1 MKKLL
6 ISISL
11 LAALSICAQEQKLS
25 YEAGGDYHS
34 CQYFFQN
41 GNYDICLGEV
51 EKLLSSNESIDS
63 KTEESLRF
71 MQAASAFHLN
81 RMDASLLL
89 RDFLQDYS
97 LSVYAPKA
105 FFYLGSCALNAGQ
118 YQDAL
123 ASFALCPKNALSK
136 KEWEDYR
143 FRLAYTYTQLED
155 FSKADSLFGELLAE
169 EGRYV
174 LPSTYYI
181 AFIDYKEGFN
191 QEALAGFQKVA
202 ELPEYQH
209 TAPYFI
215 MQLHFKEGRYAEVLS
230 EAENLMQ
237 QNPNETEKTELY
249 RLSAAAHYE
258 LKNYQDAARMYE
270 QYLSYEPEL
279 MRSDAYRIAMIHF
292 LDKRYDKALSY
303 FSKASGEDDALA
315 QNAIYHVGIC
325 YLQMQ
330 KTDMARMSFERAS
343 LSTHDMNTRE
353 DALYNYALLCYE
365 TSFSPFNEQIKAFE
379 QILEEFPNSKYSDQ
393 IYSHLADAFLSNSN
407 YLAAINFIE
416 KIDRPSQNMLETK
429 TKLLFQLG
437 VERFNNA
444 DYQEAYKRFQECVQL
459 AKQIGITAP
468 EAYFW
473 KGETA
478 YRLNQLGTAKDDF
491 QRFLNSKNAASFKA
505 YEIAHYNLAYCYFN
519 TKNYEQ
525 ALAWFEKYTRFTK
538 DKNQDV
544 YVDALN
550 RMGDCYYFA
559 RQYQQAE
566 NYYAKTD
573 QLSPSGNDY
582 AVYQQAFCL
591 GLRKQHGEK
600 ASLLQSFEKRFP
612 KSDYLSK
619 AIYEEAR
626 AFVSLKQADKAIA
639 AFQRLMK
646 NAPNSDL
653 ARKSGIQIGLLY
665 YQNGNAKQAIAAYKK
680 VIADYPGS
688 QEAQTAVND
697 LKTIY
702 VATNQVNEYVQYVA
716 GLGDGFALQAG
727 EQDSL
732 SYMAAERLMMD
743 NKKDEAIGAY
753 QLYLTQFPQ
762 GAFSMAANYHC
773 ASLLYEKHRVDEA
786 MVYYKNV
793 LTQKGNPYISDALSA
808 LSDYTFARGNYQEA
822 LDYYQQLYLLSDGKN
837 LRLQAKTG
845 IMRCMA
851 AMEQSSELL
860 AICEEL
866 LQEPKLSPELQRESR
881 YYKTS
886 ALVKL
891 NRSDEA
897 LKDWEILAKES
908 QTAYGAEARYLLA
921 EYWFEKGNID
931 KALSLAQDFLKDGTP
946 HAYWMARC
954 FVLMADIFMQKGDD
968 FQAKQYL
975 LSLKENYSDSDD
987 IQTMITTR
995 LQTIE
1000 ERSNE

>member
-6 ISISL
+6 ISICL
-11 LAALSICAQEQKLS
+11 FATLSICAQEQKLAF
-25 YEAGGDYHS
+25 EASGNYHS
-34 CQYFFQN
+34 CQEFFQN
-41 GNYDICLGEV
+41 GNYDICLSEV
-51 EKLLSSNESIDS
+51 EKILSSDENISPE
-63 KTEESLRF
+63 TEEQLRF
-71 MQAASAFHLN
+71 MRAASAFHLN

-89 RDFLQDYS
+89 RDFLQEYS

-105 FFYLGSCALNAGQ
+105 FFYMASCALNAGQ

-123 ASFALCPKNALSK
+123 AAFELCPKNALSK

-143 FRLAYTYTQLED
+143 FRIAYTYTQLED
-155 FSKADSLFGELLAE
+155 FAKADSIFSELLE
-169 EGRYV
+169 ENGRYV
-174 LPSTYYI
+174 LPSTYYM
-181 AFIDYKEGFN
+181 AYIDYKEGFN
-191 QEALAGFQKVA
+191 QEALEGFQKVSNV
-202 ELPEYQH
+202 PEYQH

-215 MQLHFKEGRYAEVLS
+215 MQLQFKEGRFTEVL
-230 EAENLMQ
+230 EAAENLLQ
-237 QNPNETEKTELY
+237 QKPNETEKTELY

-258 LKNYQDAARMYE
+258 LKNYEDAARYYE

-279 MRSDAYRIAMIHF
+279 LRSDAYRIAMIHF

-315 QNAIYHVGIC
+315 QNAIFHVGVC

-365 TSFSPFNEQIKAFE
+365 TSYSPFNEQIKAFE
-379 QILEEFPNSKYSDQ
+379 QILEEYPNSKYSDQ

-416 KIDRPSQNMLETK
+416 KIDHPSQNMLETK

-437 VERFNNA
+437 MERFNNA
-444 DYQEAYKRFQECVQL
+444 DYQEAYKRFQECVNL
-459 AKQIGITAP
+459 SNQIGLTAP

-478 YRLNQLGTAKDDF
+478 YRLNQLATAKSDF
-491 QRFLNSKNAASFKA
+491 QRFLSDKNASSFKA
-505 YEIAHYNLAYCYFN
+505 YQIAHYNLAYCYFN
-519 TKNYEQ
+519 TKNYSQ
-525 ALAWFEKYTRFTK
+525 ALDWFGKYTRFS
-538 DKNQDV
+538 DNKNQDA

-550 RMGDCYYFA
+550 RIGDCYYYA

-573 QLSPSGNDY
+573 QLSPAGNDY

-591 GLRKQHGEK
+591 GLRKQYNEK
-600 ASLLQSFEKRFP
+600 ATLLQSFEKRFP
-612 KSDYLSK
+612 KSDYLTK

-626 AFVSLKQADKAIA
+626 AFVSLKQTDKAIA
-639 AFQRLMK
+639 AFQRLTK

-653 ARKSGIQIGLLY
+653 ARKSGIQIALLY
-665 YQNGNAKQAIAAYKK
+665 YQNGNTSQAIAAYKK

-716 GLGDGFALQAG
+716 GLGEGFALQAG

-743 NKKDEAIGAY
+743 NKKDEAISAY
-753 QLYLTQFPQ
+753 QLYLKQFPQ

-773 ASLLYEKHRVDEA
+773 ASLLYEKHRVEEA
-786 MVYYKNV
+786 MEYYKNV
-793 LTQKGNPYISDALSA
+793 LKQKGNPYISDALSV
-808 LSDYTFARGNYQEA
+808 LSDYSYARESYQEA
-822 LDYYQQLYLLSDGKN
+822 LDYYQQLYLLSDGKTT
-837 LRLQAKTG
+837 RLQAKTG
-845 IMRCMA
+845 IMRCLA

-860 AICEEL
+860 AICQEM
-866 LQEPKLSPELQRESR
+866 LQESTLSPELQRESR

-921 EYWFEKGNID
+921 DYWFEKGNTD

-954 FVLMADIFMQKGDD
+954 FILMADIFMQKGDD

-975 LSLKENYSDSDD
+975 LSLKENYTDNDD